1 MPEHYD
7 LIIRGGTV
15 YDGSGGPG
23 VRADVGVQG
32 ETIATVGDLT
42 EATGGDEVDASGHA
56 VVPGFI
62 DVHSHDDTLVLVE
75 PDVVGKTM
83 QGVTTVVVGNCGSGV
98 VPYESARNGLLRS
111 LDVPDDFPTWSSY
124 PEYLDAIDNNRP
136 SLNVAALVGHGTLR
150 TGAMGGARQKRA
162 PSDDELAQMGAWL
175 AEGLEGGA
183 VGVSTG
189 LIYEPGRYTETDE
202 LIAMAKE
209 CGRLG
214 GLYASH
220 IRGEGETLLD
230 SVAEAIRIGEEAG
243 CAVQISHHKATGE
256 ANWGRVTES
265 LALISE
271 ARSGGLDVTVDQY
284 PYIASSTGLAAI
296 ALNAREGKGNAM
308 SGDGIFIASAPATP
322 EHEGKYL
329 SQIADELDLPLD
341 DAVDKLLDQNDRAV
355 TIVMFGMDEADVRTV
370 MRHELTM
377 IGTDGLGWGSRPHPR
392 HFGTYPRILEKYVR
406 EEGVITL
413 EAAIHK
419 MSGMPAEKFK
429 LNERGFVREGLAADL
444 VVFDPATIADRATY
458 EDPRNAPT
466 GMPHVIVNGVAVVRD
481 GEHTHAR
488 SGRALRR
495 GG

>member
-15 YDGSGGPG
+15 YDGGGGPG
-23 VRADVGVQG
+23 LRADVGVQG
-32 ETIATVGDLT
+32 ATIATVGDLAD
-42 EATGGDEVDASGHA
+42 ATGGEEIDATGHA

-62 DVHSHDDTLVLVE
+62 DVHSHDDVLVLVE
-75 PDVVGKTM
+75 PDVTGKTM

-98 VPYESARNGLLRS
+98 VPYARARDGLLRS

-124 PEYLDAIDNNRP
+124 PEYLDVIDSHPP

-150 TGAMGGARQKRA
+150 IGAMGGARERRA
-162 PSDDELAQMGAWL
+162 PTEDEMTQMRAWL

-189 LIYEPGRYTETDE
+189 LIYEPGRYTETAE
-202 LIAMAKE
+202 LIEMAKQ
-209 CGRLG
+209 CARLG

-220 IRGEGETLLD
+220 IRGEGETLLEA
-230 SVAEAIRIGEEAG
+230 VAEAIRIGEEAG
-243 CAVQISHHKATGE
+243 CPVQISHHKASGE
-256 ANWGRVTES
+256 ANWGLVNDS
-265 LALISE
+265 LALIDE
-271 ARSGGLDVTVDQY
+271 ARSRGLDLTVDQY

-296 ALNAREGKGNAM
+296 ALNAREGTGNAID
-308 SGDGIFIASAPATP
+308 GEGIFIASARGTP

-329 SQIADELDLPLD
+329 SQIADELDLPV
-341 DAVDKLLDQNDRAV
+341 DAVVDRLLDENGRAV
-355 TIVMFGMDEADVRTV
+355 TIVIFGMDEADVRTV

-377 IGTDGLGWGSRPHPR
+377 IGTDGLGWGSKPHPR
-392 HFGTYPRILEKYVR
+392 HFGTYPRILQHYVR

-419 MSGMPAEKFK
+419 MSGMPAEKFR
-429 LNERGFVREGLAADL
+429 LDDRGFVRAGLAADL
-444 VVFDPATIADRATY
+444 VVFDPATVTDHATY
-458 EDPRNAPT
+458 EDPRNAPS

-488 SGRALRR
+488 AGRALRR

>member
-15 YDGSGGPG
+15 YDGSGAPG
-23 VRADVGVQG
+23 VRADVGVQS
-32 ETIATVGDLT
+32 ETIATVGDLA
-42 EATGGDEVDASGHA
+42 EAPGGEEVDASGQA

-98 VPYESARNGLLRS
+98 VPYENARNGLLRA

-124 PEYLDAIDNNRP
+124 PKYLDAIDNNRP

-150 TGAMGGARQKRA
+150 TGAMGGASEKRA
-162 PSDDELAQMGAWL
+162 PSAGELAQMRAWL

-189 LIYEPGRYTETDE
+189 LIYEPGRYTETEE
-202 LIAMAKE
+202 LIAVAKE

-230 SVAEAIRIGEEAG
+230 AVAEAIRIGEEAG
-243 CAVQISHHKATGE
+243 CAVQISHHKVTGE

-271 ARSGGLDVTVDQY
+271 ARSRGLDVTVDQY

-296 ALNAREGKGNAM
+296 AMNAREGTGSAM
-308 SGDGIFIASAPATP
+308 TGEGIFIASAPGTP
-322 EHEGKYL
+322 
-329 SQIADELDLPLD
+329 SRRSRMNSTCRSMTPS
-341 DAVDKLLDQNDRAV
+341 
-355 TIVMFGMDEADVRTV
+355 TSCSTRT
-370 MRHELTM
+370 
-377 IGTDGLGWGSRPHPR
+377 S
-392 HFGTYPRILEKYVR
+392 
-406 EEGVITL
+406 
-413 EAAIHK
+413 
-419 MSGMPAEKFK
+419 
-429 LNERGFVREGLAADL
+429 
-444 VVFDPATIADRATY
+444 
-458 EDPRNAPT
+458 
-466 GMPHVIVNGVAVVRD
+466 
-481 GEHTHAR
+481 AR
-488 SGRALRR
+488 
-495 GG
+495 